1 MGKAL
6 GEWQWCAAPLW
17 WAVSGQPEARVLIR
31 VLVRKRVLLQVWLR
45 PRSLEGPICW
55 HGGDVPREMS

>member
-1 MGKAL
+1 M
-6 GEWQWCAAPLW
+6 W